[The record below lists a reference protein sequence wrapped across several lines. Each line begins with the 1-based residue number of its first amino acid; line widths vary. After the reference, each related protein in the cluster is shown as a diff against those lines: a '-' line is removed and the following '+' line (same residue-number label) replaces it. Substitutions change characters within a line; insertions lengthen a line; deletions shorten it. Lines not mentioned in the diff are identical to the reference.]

1 MSKKEFFELLNR
13 LISVAREVSEN
24 RGAFAVGG
32 LLYSAKIGISDP
44 AEEFLLKQIDLM
56 FGGPELPSGLRIPVR

>member
-1 MSKKEFFELLNR
+1 MTICGAWASLLCKE
-13 LISVAREVSEN
+13 
-24 RGAFAVGG
+24 
-32 LLYSAKIGISDP
+32 GISDP